1 MYLCRIV
8 DYSVTSN
15 GNGPETDPVYHF
27 YDLPLR
33 WLFHLNLKKCVFL
46 LSQTKCT
53 NKSVQLL
60 TLLNLARRYKL
71 FPPYLATFQSRPS
84 GTSCTQHM
92 PAQDTPVATN
102 QIQVSSEIGTLR
114 RLLIH
119 SPDRG
124 LGKVVPSKAQDW
136 LFEDIVNLDMM
147 RRDEY
152 DFYVKLLLYFL
163 DPEKIKGR
171 VAALAPGTDRGFFK
185 PDHVDYFASDKVIDI
200 QCLLSDI
207 LTDEGIRTKLI
218 AAICGIEKTSFQ
230 TQFKINKYEPTEL
243 AKILISGS
251 LPDKTMLFAPLP
263 NFIFTRDIG
272 IVINDHILLNKPAKQ
287 ARTRE
292 ALLAQ
297 YIFFNHPIFAD
308 YRDKIIEIP
317 DNEHGFLLPD
327 GEAAHDLTRT
337 TLEGGDVMMIAPRHL
352 MIGCSER
359 TTLYAAQQVMR
370 LVFEKGVVDKVTIVK
385 IPKKRD
391 YMHIDTIFTQVKR
404 NMWVLLGS
412 LGRTG
417 DEARKKDVI
426 HFFAPKDLSEG
437 LKIFQFMKGQQH
449 KPTAIDNLEDL
460 LADISQNDLGATE
473 PVRFIYSG
481 NNEFPFG
488 AREQWT
494 DSCNLL
500 ALKDGVVMGYDRN
513 DKTAQAFREAGFEV
527 ITAAA
532 ILDRFER
539 GESAPDTIENT
550 FIMLPS
556 AELSRARGGSHC
568 MSLPLL
574 RD

>member
-1 MYLCRIV
+1 MR
-8 DYSVTSN
+8 N
-15 GNGPETDPVYHF
+15 G
-27 YDLPLR
+27 
-33 WLFHLNLKKCVFL
+33 K
-46 LSQTKCT
+46 LS
-53 NKSVQLL
+53 
-60 TLLNLARRYKL
+60 
-71 FPPYLATFQSRPS
+71 
-84 GTSCTQHM
+84 
-92 PAQDTPVATN
+92 VAT
-102 QIQVSSEIGTLR
+102 QPIQVSSEIGTLR

-124 LGKVVPSKAQDW
+124 LGKVIPSKAQDW
-136 LFEDIVNLDMM
+136 LFEDIVHIDMM

-152 DFYVKLLLYFL
+152 DYYVKLLLYFL
-163 DPEKIKGR
+163 DPDKVRGR
-171 VAALAPGTDRGFFK
+171 IAELGPTKDRSFFK
-185 PDHVDYFASDKVIDI
+185 PDHPEYFKSDKVIDI

-207 LTDEGIRTKLI
+207 LASELIRTKLI
-218 AAICGIEKTSFQ
+218 ASICAVERSSVKTQQLLHEFD
-230 TQFKINKYEPTEL
+230 PVEL

-251 LPDKTMLFAPLP
+251 LPDRTMLFAPLP

-272 IVINDHILLNKPAKQ
+272 IVINDHILLNKPAKL

-308 YRDKIIEIP
+308 YNDKIIEIP
-317 DNEHGFLLPD
+317 DNEHAFLMAD
-327 GEAAHDLTRT
+327 GESNKDLTRS
-337 TLEGGDVMMIAPRHL
+337 TLEGGDVMMISKRHL

-370 LVFEKGVVDKVTIVK
+370 MVFEKNLVDTVTIIK

-404 NMWVLLGS
+404 NVWVLLAS
-412 LGRTG
+412 LGRLG
-417 DEARKKDVI
+417 DEVKKRDVI
-426 HFFAPKDLSEG
+426 HFFAPKDVSEDLRILQFIKG
-437 LKIFQFMKGQQH
+437 LEH
-449 KPTAIDNLEDL
+449 KPIEMENLEDL
-460 LADISQNDLGATE
+460 LADISKNDLGSKE
-473 PVRFIYSG
+473 PVQFIYSG

-500 ALKDGVVMGYDRN
+500 ALKDGVVIGYDRN
-513 DKTAQAFREAGFEV
+513 DKTAEAFREAGFDV
-527 ITAAA
+527 VSAADL
-532 ILDRFER
+532 LDRFER
-539 GESAPDTIENT
+539 GESSPETIENT

-574 RD
+574 RDEL

>member
-1 MYLCRIV
+1 M
-8 DYSVTSN
+8 VTQ
-15 GNGPETDPVYHF
+15 EI
-27 YDLPLR
+27 
-33 WLFHLNLKKCVFL
+33 
-46 LSQTKCT
+46 
-53 NKSVQLL
+53 
-60 TLLNLARRYKL
+60 
-71 FPPYLATFQSRPS
+71 
-84 GTSCTQHM
+84 
-92 PAQDTPVATN
+92 PVAASP
-102 QIQVSSEIGTLR
+102 IHVSSEIGTLR

-152 DFYVKLLLYFL
+152 DYYVKLLLYFL
-163 DPEKIKGR
+163 DPDKVRGR
-171 VAALAPGTDRGFFK
+171 IADLAPGTDRGFFK
-185 PDHVDYFASDKVIDI
+185 PDDPNYFASDKVVDI
-200 QCLLSDI
+200 QVLLADI
-207 LTDEGIRTKLI
+207 LADEVIRTKLI
-218 AAICGIEKTSFQ
+218 AAICGIERTSFK
-230 TQFKINKYEPTEL
+230 TQQKLADYVPAEL

-292 ALLAQ
+292 ALLTQ
-297 YIFFNHPIFAD
+297 YIFFNHRLFAD

-317 DNEHGFLLPD
+317 DNEHAFLLPD
-327 GEAAHDLTRT
+327 SDTARDLSRA
-337 TLEGGDVMMIAPRHL
+337 TLEGGDVMMIGPRHL
-352 MIGCSER
+352 LIGCSER

-370 LVFEKGVVDKVTIVK
+370 LVFEKNVVDTVTIIK

-391 YMHIDTIFTQVKR
+391 YMHIDTVFTQVKR
-404 NMWVLLGS
+404 NVWVLLGT
-412 LGRTG
+412 LARTG
-417 DEARKKDVI
+417 DEAKKRDVM
-426 HFFAPKDLSEG
+426 HFFAPKDLSED
-437 LKIFQFMKGQQH
+437 LKILQFIKGLEH
-449 KPTAIDNLEDL
+449 KPIEIENLEDL
-460 LADISQNDLGATE
+460 LTDISRNDLGATD
-473 PVRFIYSG
+473 PIQFIYSG

-500 ALKDGVVMGYDRN
+500 ALKDGVVVGYDRN
-513 DKTAQAFREAGFEV
+513 DKTAQAFREAGFDV
-527 ITAAA
+527 VNAAA
-532 ILDRFER
+532 LLDRFER
-539 GESAPDTIENT
+539 GESSPETIENT

-574 RD
+574 RE

>member
-1 MYLCRIV
+1 MHHQPTYARMLTHIPPA
-8 DYSVTSN
+8 T
-15 GNGPETDPVYHF
+15 TDF
-27 YDLPLR
+27 IR
-33 WLFHLNLKKCVFL
+33 
-46 LSQTKCT
+46 
-53 NKSVQLL
+53 
-60 TLLNLARRYKL
+60 
-71 FPPYLATFQSRPS
+71 
-84 GTSCTQHM
+84 
-92 PAQDTPVATN
+92 
-102 QIQVSSEIGTLR
+102 VSSEIGTLR

-163 DPEKIKGR
+163 DPDKIRGR
-171 VAALAPGTDRGFFK
+171 VTSLAPGTDRGFFK
-185 PDHVDYFASDKVIDI
+185 PDHPEYFASKQVIDI
-200 QCLLSDI
+200 QCLLTEI
-207 LTDEGIRTKLI
+207 LTDEVIRTKLI
-218 AAICGIEKTSFQ
+218 AAICGIERTSFK
-230 TQFKINKYEPTEL
+230 TQQQLAGVDPVEL

-251 LPDKTMLFAPLP
+251 LPDRTMLFAPLP

-297 YIFFNHPIFAD
+297 YIFFNHPLFAG
-308 YRDKIIEIP
+308 YQNKIIEIP
-317 DNEHGFLLPD
+317 DNAHAFLLPD
-327 GEAAHDLTRT
+327 SDAARDLSRS

-352 MIGCSER
+352 IIGCSER
-359 TTLYAAQQVMR
+359 TTLYAAQQVMG
-370 LVFEKGVVDKVTIVK
+370 LVFEKGIVDTVTLVK

-404 NMWVLLGS
+404 NTWVLLGS

-417 DEARKKDVI
+417 DEAKKQDVI
-426 HFFAPKDLSEG
+426 HFFAPKDVSED
-437 LKIFQFMKGQQH
+437 LKILQFNKGQEH
-449 KPTAIDNLEDL
+449 RPTEIDNLEDL
-460 LADISQNDLGATE
+460 LASISNNDLGATE
-473 PVRFIYSG
+473 PVQFIYSG

-500 ALKDGVVMGYDRN
+500 ALKDGVVVGYDRN
-513 DKTAQAFREAGFEV
+513 DYTAEAFRQAGFEV
-527 ITAAA
+527 LTAADV
-532 ILDRFER
+532 LDRFER
-539 GESAPDTIENT
+539 GESSPESITNT

-574 RD
+574 RDTFD

>member
-1 MYLCRIV
+1 MTGP
-8 DYSVTSN
+8 STSA
-15 GNGPETDPVYHF
+15 
-27 YDLPLR
+27 
-33 WLFHLNLKKCVFL
+33 
-46 LSQTKCT
+46 
-53 NKSVQLL
+53 VQ
-60 TLLNLARRYKL
+60 K
-71 FPPYLATFQSRPS
+71 
-84 GTSCTQHM
+84 
-92 PAQDTPVATN
+92 
-102 QIQVSSEIGTLR
+102 IQVSSEIGTLR

-152 DFYVKLLLYFL
+152 DYYVKLLLYFL
-163 DPEKIKGR
+163 DPDKVRGR
-171 VAALAPGTDRGFFK
+171 IAELAPGTDRSFFK
-185 PDHVDYFASDKVIDI
+185 PDHPDYFASDKVVDI
-200 QCLLSDI
+200 QSLLADI
-207 LTDEGIRTKLI
+207 LTDEGIRTRLI
-218 AAICGIEKTSFQ
+218 AAICGIERTLFSMQ
-230 TQFKINKYEPTEL
+230 QQLIAYEPAEL
-243 AKILISGS
+243 AKILISGT
-251 LPDKTMLFAPLP
+251 LPGKSMLFAPLP

-272 IVINDHILLNKPAKQ
+272 IVIHDHILLNKPAKQ

-297 YIFFNHPIFAD
+297 YIFFNHPLFAQ

-317 DNEHGFLLPD
+317 DNEHAFLLPD
-327 GEAAHDLTRT
+327 NDTTRDLNRA

-352 MIGCSER
+352 IVGCSER

-370 LVFEKGVVDKVTIVK
+370 LVFEKDIVDTVTIIK

-391 YMHIDTIFTQVKR
+391 YMHIDTVFTQVKR
-404 NMWVLLGS
+404 NIWVLLGA
-412 LGRTG
+412 LARTG
-417 DEARKKDVI
+417 DEAHTRDVM
-426 HFFAPKDLSEG
+426 HFFAPKNRSED
-437 LKIFQFMKGQQH
+437 LKILQFERGKTH
-449 KPTAIDNLEDL
+449 KPREIANLEDL
-460 LADISQNDLGATE
+460 LIGISRHDLGATE

-500 ALKDGVVMGYDRN
+500 ALKDGVVVGYDRN
-513 DKTAQAFREAGFEV
+513 DKTAQAFRDAGFDV
-527 ITAAA
+527 VGAAEL
-532 ILDRFER
+532 LDRFER
-539 GESAPDTIENT
+539 GETSPDTLENT